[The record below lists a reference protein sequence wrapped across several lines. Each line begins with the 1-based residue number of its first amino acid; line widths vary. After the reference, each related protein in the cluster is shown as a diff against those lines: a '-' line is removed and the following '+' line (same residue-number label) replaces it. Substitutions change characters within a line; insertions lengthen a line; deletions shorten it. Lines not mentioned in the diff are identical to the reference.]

1 MNKNRI
7 SFGKKE
13 LKKVFF
19 MMRLSFY
26 LVLLGCMHVSAAI
39 DAQTIVNLNAKNV
52 TLHDV
57 IWELQKQTGFV
68 FLYSTQDVEAVRLPE
83 ISAAHRSVKD
93 VLDNCL
99 KDTGLTYNIQDDVIV
114 IRKAEALPAA
124 PQETVTVRGVVRDQA
139 GESLPGV
146 SVRLKGTSMGVA
158 TDVNGNFEIKV
169 PSLKNTVLI
178 FSFVGMQPQ
187 EVVASAQEMKVVLL
201 PEETQLEEVIVT
213 GYGTFKKSA
222 YAGSASTVKTQ
233 QLKDVPAISFSQIL
247 QGAAPGIQI
256 SSGSNQPGSATSINI
271 RGMGSFNASNS
282 PLYVIDGVPMISG
295 DVSALGTD
303 AGLDVMS
310 TLNTSDIENITV
322 IKDAAAASL
331 YGSRA
336 ANGVILI
343 TTKQGKQG
351 KPVFSFKADYGFSD
365 FAMEFRPTIGGAER
379 REMIYTA
386 LYDNH
391 LLHPR
396 EQKKDEKDEAYAK
409 YLQNLPAE
417 SKEYADEDVEGYAPE
432 PWCGYTDWRD
442 VMFKRGSHQTYE
454 FSASG
459 GTDRLKY
466 YSSLAYLK
474 QDGITISSGLERVSG
489 RLNVDFKANNKLT
502 LGAKMLF
509 SSVNQDVYSE
519 GTTYTAP
526 FYAVI
531 NCVVPSDPVYNEDGT
546 WNRDFIRNGDRNPKL
561 ANDYNFRR
569 EYITRF
575 FNTIYG
581 SYDIINHLNFKTT
594 LSYDFTSTKGRHWSD
609 PRTSDGDDY
618 NGALEKS
625 IYERKKMVWSNVLSY
640 QNTFNEKHNLDV
652 LVGYEIDDQSRDY
665 VMAYVKNFARPDK
678 PEISNGVKLDNV
690 GGSSNGTRLV
700 SYISRLNYNYDNKYY
715 FGASYRM
722 DGSSRLHRDNRWG
735 SFWSVSGAWKVNAE
749 EFMKPAEDWLT
760 DLKLRASYGVNGTLP
775 SDYYGYRGLSS
786 LTSNYDDEPGMS
798 QSQLKN
804 TDLSWETNYNFNVG
818 LDFGFWNR
826 LNFTV
831 EYYTRTT
838 KDLLMDRPIS
848 MTTGFSSYLMNIGKV
863 KNQGVELEIRSVN
876 FDRNNFSWTTF
887 FNIAHNKNKIV
898 RLDGQQT
905 EIPDGSQIRKVGY
918 SYRTFYV
925 MEFAGINPDNGNPQ
939 FYTNELDGKGH
950 YLKEITENPS
960 KANYIPMKSADPKV
974 SGGFSNSFRYKW
986 IDFNI
991 MFSYQFGGWSYD
1003 NWAQKT
1009 EHGGDDLEANIP
1021 TYYRNRWK
1029 KPGDRVKYERFI
1041 EEPEV
1046 PMSEYRNSRRL
1057 HPTDFIRLKNFTVG
1071 LTVPQQWTRKAGL
1084 DKVRLYASGNNMWTW
1099 AKWDYYDPESVSGG
1113 TASWGTPPL
1122 KTMTFG
1128 LEVNF

>member
-1 MNKNRI
+1 MNKIRI
-7 SFGKKE
+7 SLHPKG

-19 MMRLSFY
+19 MTRLAIFF
-26 LVLLGCMHVSAAI
+26 VLLGTFNVTAAV
-39 DAQTIVNLNAKNV
+39 DAQTRVDLNFKDV

-68 FLYSTQDVEAVRLPE
+68 FVYSTQDVESVRLAKVRE
-83 ISAAHRSVKD
+83 HQKSVKD
-93 VLDNCL
+93 VLDGCL
-99 KDTGLTYNIQDDVIV
+99 ANTGLAYDIHNDVIV
-114 IRKAEALPAA
+114 IRKSSETKTSLP
-124 PQETVTVRGVVRDQA
+124 QNQVTVKGNVRDKEGNA
-139 GESLPGV
+139 LPGV
-146 SVRLKGTSMGVA
+146 SVQVKGTHSGVA
-158 TDVNGNFEIKV
+158 TDIDGNFE
-169 PSLKNTVLI
+169 LKLADAKNAVLM
-178 FSFVGMQPQ
+178 FSFVGMKTKEMAAP
-187 EVVASAQEMKVVLL
+187 ANGSAMRVVLE
-201 PEETQLEEVIVT
+201 PDQEQLEEVIVT

-233 QLKDVPAISFSQIL
+233 QLKDVPAVSFSQVL

-256 SSGSNQPGSATSINI
+256 TSSSGQPGASTSINI

-282 PLYVIDGVPMISG
+282 PLYVIDGIPMISG
-295 DVSALGTD
+295 NVSALDSD
-303 AGLDVMS
+303 AGFDVMS

-322 IKDAAAASL
+322 IKDAAAAAL

-351 KPVFSFKADYGFSD
+351 KPVFSFKADWGFSD
-365 FAMEFRPTIGGAER
+365 FAMDFRPTIGGAER
-379 REMIYTA
+379 RQIIYDA
-386 LYDNH
+386 LKDGQTVFKN
-391 LLHPR
+391 
-396 EQKKDEKDEAYAK
+396 KKEEDAIAYADK
-409 YLQNLPAE
+409 NID
-417 SKEYADEDVEGYAPE
+417 KYAPE

-442 VMFKRGSHQTYE
+442 VMFKNGSHQNYE
-454 FSASG
+454 FSAAG
-459 GTDRLKY
+459 GTDKVKY

-474 QDGITISSGLERVSG
+474 QEGITLSSGLERISG
-489 RLNVDFKANNKLT
+489 RLNVDYQATDKMT
-502 LGAKMLF
+502 LGAKVLF
-509 SSVNQDVYSE
+509 SNVNQDVYSE
-519 GTTYTAP
+519 GTGYTAP
-526 FYAVI
+526 FYAVV

-546 WNRDFIRNGDRNPKL
+546 WNRDFIRNDDRNPKL
-561 ANDYNFRR
+561 ADDYNFRR
-569 EYITRF
+569 EYITRS

-581 SYDIINHLNFKTT
+581 SYDIIDNLNFKST
-594 LSYDFTSTKGRHWSD
+594 LSYDFSTTKGRLWRD

-625 IYERKKMVWSNVLSY
+625 MYERRKMVWSNVLSY
-640 QNTFNEKHNLDV
+640 QKTFNDKHNLDV

-678 PEISNGVKLDNV
+678 PETSNGVTLDDV

-735 SFWSVSGAWKVNAE
+735 SFWSVSGAWKIASE
-749 EFMKPAEDWLT
+749 SFMEPLSTWLS
-760 DLKLRASYGVNGTLP
+760 DLKLRVSYGVNGTLP
-775 SDYYGYRGLSS
+775 SDYYGYKGVSS
-786 LTSNYDDEPGMS
+786 VTSNYDDEPGMS
-798 QSQLKN
+798 QSQLEN
-804 TDLSWETNYNFNVG
+804 IDLSWETNYNFNCG

-826 LNFTV
+826 LNFTL

-848 MTTGFSSYLMNIGKV
+848 MTTGFNDYLMNIGEV

-876 FDRNNFSWTTF
+876 FDMDDFTWSTA
-887 FNIAHNKNKIV
+887 FNLGHNKNEIV

-905 EIPDGSQIRKVGY
+905 EIPDGSQIRKVGK

-925 MEFAGINPDNGNPQ
+925 MEFAGINPDNGMPQ
-939 FYTNELDGKGH
+939 FYTNTKNGNK
-950 YLKEITENPS
+950 YVKEITEDPS
-960 KANYIPMKSADPKV
+960 KVNYIPMKSADPKV
-974 SGGFSNSFRYKW
+974 SGGLSNSFRYKW

-991 MFSYQFGGWSYD
+991 MFSYSFGGWSYD

-1021 TYYRNRWK
+1021 TYYKDRWK
-1029 KPGDRVKYERFI
+1029 KPGDKVKYERFI
-1041 EEPEV
+1041 AGNDIA
-1046 PMSEYRNSRRL
+1046 MSDYRNSRRL

-1071 LTVPQQWTRKAGL
+1071 LTVPRQWTRRAGL
-1084 DKVRLYASGNNMWTW
+1084 DKVRFYASGNNMWTW
-1099 AKWDYYDPESVSGG
+1099 AKWDYYDPEAVSAG
-1113 TASWGTPPL
+1113 TAVWGTPPL